1 MTDRLLTASEVA
13 ELIRM
18 DVEYVWKLSRQ
29 NKIPRIR
36 FGRDYRYRESSIL
49 YWLESLESIPTPI
62 INGKRPGR
70 A

>member
-1 MTDRLLTASEVA
+1 MSDRLLTAPEVA

-36 FGRDYRYRESSIL
+36 FGREYRYRESAVFA
-49 YWLESLESIPTPI
+49 WLEGLESTPTPI

>member
-1 MTDRLLTASEVA
+1 MTGQLLTAPEVA

-36 FGRDYRYRESSIL
+36 FGREYRYRETSIL
-49 YWLESLESIPTPI
+49 DWLESLESSPTPVM
-62 INGKRPGR
+62 NGKRPGG